1 MGSFIW
7 ARFNTYINGWGNSYV
22 KSIKTDR
29 YDNIYATGIFGGY
42 VDFDP
47 GADTLLLSGSASGNF
62 LPFIQK
68 FDKYG
73 KFLWA
78 KSYGR
83 ENNTTPTSLATDT
96 FGNIYSTGFF
106 EDSTDLAPGPDT
118 LIFYTYGPYTPSYGA
133 YLQKLNPNGNL
144 IWAGVLSGN
153 IGGSDGQD
161 ISVDDAGNV
170 FVAGSYGG
178 KVDFDPGSGVHNQ
191 TSINNNSAS
200 YLLKLSQCKILTT
213 DSITACDSITWM
225 DSITYH
231 QSNQSAYFT
240 LPSSTGCDSV
250 ICLSLTIPNIDTT
263 VSVSTTGVFSSNQS
277 LASYQWLDCNNGLAA
292 LTGDTL
298 QSFTPTANGSY
309 AVAINVSGCVDT
321 SVCIPI
327 SNVSIEEMEGYS
339 IKLYPNP
346 NSGEFVLDLGNMQ
359 AAEVRILNTL
369 GQEIFIAHNIK
380 RRYFNM
386 NLQTGIYLMEI
397 RSESENKT
405 IKFVVR

>member
-1 MGSFIW
+1 MVKLDSTGSFIW
-7 ARFNTYINGWGNSYV
+7 ARFTNYIGIWGNSYV
-22 KSIKTDR
+22 NSLAIDH
-29 YDNIYATGIFGGY
+29 YNNIYTSGIFMGN
-42 VDFDP
+42 VDFNP
-47 GADTLLLSGSASGNF
+47 GPDTLLLQGYVSGDAM
-62 LPFIQK
+62 PFIQK
-68 FDKYG
+68 YDKNG
-73 KFLWA
+73 NFLWA
-78 KSYGR
+78 ESYGR

-118 LIFYTYGPYTPSYGA
+118 LIFYTNSYTGG
-133 YLQKLNPNGNL
+133 YLQKLNANGNL
-144 IWAGVLSGN
+144 VWAGILQGNSGSSNSQDIFVNNADDIFLSGEYT
-153 IGGSDGQD
+153 GT
-161 ISVDDAGNV
+161 
-170 FVAGSYGG
+170 
-178 KVDFDPGSGVHNQ
+178 VDFDIGSNVHNV
-191 TSINNNSAS
+191 TNYGAAFI
-200 YLLKLSQCKILTT
+200 LKLSQCKILTT

-309 AVAINVSGCVDT
+309 AVAINISGCVDT